1 MDRLRKYIITNFTV
15 LFFSIFIPLF
25 AIASVIFLIKLATY
39 TSVIQVSVWEMFKL
53 YLFVLP
59 ELLFYTLPVTFFVS
73 AALTLHKLSTDNE
86 IVVIFAM
93 GIKPS
98 FILKTLFKP
107 ALLLT
112 LLLSFDFF
120 IMFPHATVLSTNFL
134 RYKKSEANF
143 NLSASEFGHN
153 FGDWLLYIGKA
164 NPDKTYSNV
173 FLFHKDVKEEMLIG
187 AKKAK
192 VLNKKGVLTLKLNS
206 GQGYGYTDKSLSQM
220 NFDEMS
226 INNVLVT
233 DLRTYLTPV
242 KFWLDPERRSNKIR
256 MFITDVLLSIFP
268 VISLFFIVAIS
279 VIHERHQKAHIYL
292 YIFLAIL
299 FYYGATIGLQDVIS
313 FYTIPVVIT
322 LWLSITYMMYKRQVL
337 ARF

>member
-1 MDRLRKYIITNFTV
+1 MDRLRKYITKNFTI

-98 FILKTLFKP
+98 FILKTLLKP
-107 ALLLT
+107 AILLT
-112 LLLSFDFF
+112 LLLSFNFF

-164 NPDKTYSNV
+164 NPDNSYGDV
-173 FLFHKDVKEEMLIG
+173 FLFHKDVEEELLIG
-187 AKKAK
+187 AKKAE
-192 VLNKKGVLTLKLNS
+192 VMNKKGVLTLKLS
-206 GQGYGYTDKSLSQM
+206 EGQGYAYTDDSLSQM
-220 NFDEMS
+220 NFKEMA

-233 DLRTYLTPV
+233 DLRTYRTPIN
-242 KFWLDPERRSNKIR
+242 FWLDPERRKNKIK

-292 YIFLAIL
+292 SLFLGIL
-299 FYYGATIGLQDVIS
+299 FYYGATMGLQDALQ
-313 FYTIPVVIT
+313 FYTIPVVVIV
-322 LWLSITYMMYKRQVL
+322 WLGITYTMYKRQVL

>member
-39 TSVIQVSVWEMFKL
+39 TSVIQVTVWEMFKL
-53 YLFVLP
+53 YLFILP

-86 IVVIFAM
+86 VVVIFAM

-98 FILKTLFKP
+98 FIIKTLLKP
-107 ALLLT
+107 AILLT
-112 LLLSFDFF
+112 LLLSFNFF
-120 IMFPHATVLSTNFL
+120 VMFPHATVLSTNFL

-164 NPDKTYSNV
+164 NQDNSYSDV
-173 FLFHKDVKEEMLIG
+173 FLFHKDVKEEILIG
-187 AKKAK
+187 AKRAK
-192 VLNKKGVLTLKLNS
+192 VLNKKGILTLKLTD
-206 GQGYGYTDKSLSQM
+206 GQGYGYTDKTLSQM
-220 NFDEMS
+220 NFDEMA

-233 DLRTYLTPV
+233 DLRTYLTPI
-242 KFWLDPERRSNKIR
+242 KFWLDPERRSNKIK

-299 FYYGATIGLQDVIS
+299 LYYGATIALQDLLQ
-313 FYTIPVVIT
+313 FYTIPTVAIT
-322 LWLSITYMMYKRQVL
+322 WLIITYMMYKKQVL

>member
-1 MDRLRKYIITNFTV
+1 MDRLRKYITTNFTV

-59 ELLFYTLPVTFFVS
+59 ELLFYTLPVTFLVS
-73 AALTLHKLSTDNE
+73 ASLTLHKLSTDNE
-86 IVVIFAM
+86 VVVIFAM

-98 FILKTLFKP
+98 FILKTLLKP
-107 ALLLT
+107 AILLT
-112 LLLSFDFF
+112 LLLSFNFF
-120 IMFPHATVLSTNFL
+120 VMFPHATVLSTNFL

-164 NPDKTYSNV
+164 NPDHTYGDV
-173 FLFHKDVKEEMLIG
+173 FLFHKDVKEEVLIG
-187 AKKAK
+187 AKKAQ
-192 VLNKKGVLTLKLNS
+192 VMNKKGVLTLKLS
-206 GQGYGYTDKSLSQM
+206 DGQGYGYTEDTLSQM
-220 NFDEMS
+220 NFNEMS

-233 DLRTYLTPV
+233 DLRTYLTPI
-242 KFWLDPERRSNKIR
+242 KFWLDPERRSNKIK

-268 VISLFFIVAIS
+268 LISLFFIVSIS

-292 YIFLAIL
+292 YLFLAIL
-299 FYYGATIGLQDVIS
+299 FYYGATMGLQEILQ
-313 FYTIPVVIT
+313 FYTIPVVII
-322 LWLSITYMMYKRQVL
+322 LWLVITYGMYKRQVL

>member
-1 MDRLRKYIITNFTV
+1 MDRLRKYIINNFTI

-73 AALTLHKLSTDNE
+73 ASLTLHKLSTDNE

-98 FILKTLFKP
+98 FIIKTLLKP
-107 ALLLT
+107 AILLM
-112 LLLSFDFF
+112 LLLSFNFF

-164 NPDKTYSNV
+164 NPDNSYGDV
-173 FLFHKDVKEEMLIG
+173 FLFHKDVEEELLIG
-187 AKKAK
+187 AKKAQ
-192 VLNKKGVLTLKLNS
+192 VMNDKGVLTLKLS
-206 GQGYGYTDKSLSQM
+206 EGQGYGYTDKSLSQM
-220 NFDEMS
+220 NFDEMA

-233 DLRTYLTPV
+233 DLRTYLSPV
-242 KFWLDPERRSNKIR
+242 KFWLDPERRDKKIK

-279 VIHERHQKAHIYL
+279 VMHERHQKSHIYL
-292 YIFLAIL
+292 SLFLGIL
-299 FYYGATIGLQDVIS
+299 FYYGAVMGLQDILQ
-313 FYTIPVVIT
+313 FYTIPVVIIA
-322 LWLSITYMMYKRQVL
+322 WLSITYMMYRKQVL
-337 ARF
+337 AHF

>member
-1 MDRLRKYIITNFTV
+1 MDRLRKYIISNFTV

-59 ELLFYTLPVTFFVS
+59 ELLFYTLPVTFLVA

-98 FILKTLFKP
+98 FIIKTLLKP
-107 ALLLT
+107 AILLMV
-112 LLLSFDFF
+112 LLSFNFLV
-120 IMFPHATVLSTNFL
+120 MFPHATVLSTNFL

-153 FGDWLLYIGKA
+153 FGDWLLYIGKS
-164 NPDKTYSNV
+164 NPDNSYGDV
-173 FLFHKDVKEEMLIG
+173 FLFHKDVNEELLIG
-187 AKKAK
+187 AKKAQ
-192 VLNKKGVLTLKLNS
+192 VMNDKGVLTLKLS
-206 GQGYGYTDKSLSQM
+206 EGQGYGYTDTTLSQM
-220 NFDEMS
+220 NFEEMA

-233 DLRTYLTPV
+233 DLRTYLSPI
-242 KFWLDPERRSNKIR
+242 KFWLDPERRDNKIK
-256 MFITDVLLSIFP
+256 MFITDVLLSVFP
-268 VISLFFIVAIS
+268 VISLFFIVAVS
-279 VIHERHQKAHIYL
+279 VIHERHQKGHIYL
-292 YIFLAIL
+292 SLFLAIL
-299 FYYGATIGLQDVIS
+299 LYYGAVIGLQDLLQ
-313 FYTIPVVIT
+313 FYTIPLVIT
-322 LWLSITYMMYKRQVL
+322 VWLSVTYLMYKKQVL
-337 ARF
+337 AHF

>member
-1 MDRLRKYIITNFTV
+1 MDRLRQYIINNFTI

-53 YLFVLP
+53 YLFILP
-59 ELLFYTLPVTFFVS
+59 ELLFYTLPVTFLVS

-86 IVVIFAM
+86 TVVIFAM

-98 FILKTLFKP
+98 FILKTLLKP

-120 IMFPHATVLSTNFL
+120 VMFPHATVLSTNFL

-164 NPDKTYSNV
+164 NPDHSYSDV
-173 FLFHKDVKEEMLIG
+173 FLFHKDVKEELLIG
-187 AKKAK
+187 AKKAE
-192 VLNKKGVLTLKLNS
+192 VMNKKGILTLKLS
-206 GQGYGYTDKSLSQM
+206 DGKGYGYTDTTLSQM
-220 NFDEMS
+220 NFNEMN

-242 KFWLDPERRSNKIR
+242 KFWLDPERRENKIK
-256 MFITDVLLSIFP
+256 MFITDVLLSLFP
-268 VISLFFIVAIS
+268 VISLFFIVAVS
-279 VIHERHQKAHIYL
+279 VIHERHQKGHIYL
-292 YIFLAIL
+292 SLFLAIL
-299 FYYGATIGLQDVIS
+299 IYYGSVMGLQDILR
-313 FYTIPVVIT
+313 FYTIPLVLT
-322 LWLSITYMMYKRQVL
+322 LWLAVTYMMYKKQVL

>member
-1 MDRLRKYIITNFTV
+1 MDRLRKYIINNFTI

-39 TSVIQVSVWEMFKL
+39 TSVIQVTVFEMFKL

-98 FILKTLFKP
+98 FIIKTLLKP
-107 ALLLT
+107 AILLT
-112 LLLSFDFF
+112 LLLSFNFF
-120 IMFPHATVLSTNFL
+120 VMFPHATVLSTNFL

-164 NPDKTYSNV
+164 NPDHSYGDV
-173 FLFHKDVKEEMLIG
+173 FLFHKDVEEEMLIG
-187 AKKAK
+187 AKKAD
-192 VLNKKGVLTLKLNS
+192 VMNKKGVLTLKLTD
-206 GQGYGYTDKSLSQM
+206 GQGYGYTKDTLSQM
-220 NFDEMS
+220 NFDEMA
-226 INNVLVT
+226 INNVLIT
-233 DLRTYLTPV
+233 DLRTYLTPI
-242 KFWLDPERRSNKIR
+242 KFWLDPERRENKIK
-256 MFITDVLLSIFP
+256 MFITDILLSIFP
-268 VISLFFIVAIS
+268 VISLFYIVAIG
-279 VIHERHQKAHIYL
+279 VMHERHQKGHIYL
-292 YIFLAIL
+292 SLFLGIL
-299 FYYGATIGLQDVIS
+299 FYYGATMGIQDALG
-313 FYTIPVVIT
+313 FYTIPLVIT
-322 LWLSITYMMYKRQVL
+322 LWLGITYFMYHRQVL